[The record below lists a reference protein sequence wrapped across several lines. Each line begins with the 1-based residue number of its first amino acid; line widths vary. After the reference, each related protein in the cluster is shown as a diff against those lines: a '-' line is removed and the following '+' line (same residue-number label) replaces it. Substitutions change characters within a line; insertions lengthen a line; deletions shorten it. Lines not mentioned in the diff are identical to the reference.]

1 MPTLRE
7 AFSGCKNVALAT
19 KLQQT
24 LQRYVRDIAKD
35 LGVDAT
41 TAALEYRELVPLV
54 LQLTAPGRPLATGT
68 NNEVWQRMLEPDV
81 RLSHMPQRSA
91 MRAFEVPIRFYISIE
106 DGECPVE
113 RDLGDLTQFDGG
125 HTNGAIKLADA
136 LMLTHSDTTT
146 VVDICVGGL
155 AVGSDAR
162 LGAKGRR
169 WATSWRAV
177 YGARLGCYNKRQG
190 KRVKR
195 AGTYVA
201 AKAGVLA
208 AAEYAVA
215 TSGAA
220 EADDVVTP
228 PRCTEGFF
236 EVGPWRQSRRVQQRC
251 HEAFR
256 EADGGQEAERPT
268 MFEPIRPTEK

>member
-1 MPTLRE
+1 
-7 AFSGCKNVALAT
+7 
-19 KLQQT
+19 
-24 LQRYVRDIAKD
+24 
-35 LGVDAT
+35 
-41 TAALEYRELVPLV
+41 
-54 LQLTAPGRPLATGT
+54 
-68 NNEVWQRMLEPDV
+68 
-81 RLSHMPQRSA
+81 

-113 RDLGDLTQFDGG
+113 RDLGDLTKCDGERA
-125 HTNGAIKLADA
+125 NGANELSDD

-162 LGAKGRR
+162 LGAKWRR

-215 TSGAA
+215 TSGAV

-228 PRCTEGFF
+228 SVCGRGF
-236 EVGPWRQSRRVQQRC
+236 
-251 HEAFR
+251 
-256 EADGGQEAERPT
+256 
-268 MFEPIRPTEK
+268 